1 MDRIDVRDAPDVPGL
16 TFRRFRGADDY
27 AVLAAVREGVRE
39 YDRIDPRS
47 PREGIP
53 SVDDMARVYDDVS
66 PGSPN
71 MLVVE
76 VDGAVVG
83 YNWVTWWEEQD
94 GPWLYLHLGWLLPAW
109 RGQGIGTAMLR
120 AAERRLRAVAARR
133 RAYEGVSLERQAFG
147 TNASSTEREATSLA
161 LREGYTLF
169 HSLSDMAVRVEGDPD
184 ALFPRAALPAG
195 VDARPVA
202 PGDYRAIYD
211 AWKDAWAGLPLMRPP
226 GEEDYRDFLA
236 DNVDAPGFDPSL
248 WQVAWRGDEV
258 VGVVVGRVW
267 RGVGVVPEVAV
278 RRRWRRRGVARALLL
293 GGMRALAGRGVPE
306 IRIITDRDDS
316 QGARSLYESAGFR
329 EFKWHGLYRKP
340 MDE

>member
-1 MDRIDVRDAPDVPGL
+1 
-16 TFRRFRGADDY
+16 
-27 AVLAAVREGVRE
+27 
-39 YDRIDPRS
+39 
-47 PREGIP
+47 
-53 SVDDMARVYDDVS
+53 
-66 PGSPN
+66 

-76 VDGAVVG
+76 VDGTVVG